1 MSKST
6 YSSAWIL
13 NPHLSS
19 EEEEYP
25 HKDLITFIVVTRYA
39 PKSTYSPR
47 LNNELVEWSDRF
59 IGKVVDDMMGITE
72 EYMEMGDIGEEEE
85 I

>member
-6 YSSAWIL
+6 YSSTWIL

-19 EEEEYP
+19 EEEYP

-72 EYMEMGDIGEEEE
+72 EYMEMGDIGEEE